1 MRSRGEV
8 QVDPGR
14 LGVEAFSGPLELV
27 IPYTDPGLSREVLRK
42 AATLTAGL
50 EARVMLLAVHAVPF
64 PADFRCVGS
73 NHNFLVDQLTALAEE
88 CQLPVTP
95 QVVLAR
101 SREDGLRFALNPNS
115 TVLLGTR
122 KSILRTSEER
132 LARLL
137 AADGHKVALL
147 HIGKEQSHA

>member
-27 IPYTDPGLSREVLRK
+27 IPYTDQALARDVLRK
-42 AATLTAGL
+42 ATLLTAGL
-50 EARVMLLAVHAVPF
+50 EARVVLLAVHAVPF
-64 PADFRCVGS
+64 PADFRCMGP
-73 NHNFLVDQLTALAEE
+73 NHSFLVDQLTALAGES
-88 CQLPVTP
+88 QLPVTP

-115 TVLLGTR
+115 TVLVGTR
-122 KSILRTSEER
+122 KSILPTSEER
-132 LARLL
+132 LARML
-137 AADGHKVALL
+137 AADGHNVALL
-147 HIGKEQSHA
+147 HIEKGPSHS

>member
-1 MRSRGEV
+1 
-8 QVDPGR
+8 
-14 LGVEAFSGPLELV
+14 LGPEAFSGPLELV
-27 IPYTDPGLSREVLRK
+27 VPYTDPELAREVLRR
-42 AATLTAGL
+42 AVGLIAGL
-50 EARVMLLAVHAVPF
+50 EARVVLLAVHAVPF

-73 NHNFLVDQLTALAEE
+73 NHSFLVNQLTALAED

-101 SREDGLRFALNPNS
+101 SREDGFRFALNPNA
-115 TVLLGTR
+115 TILLGTR

-132 LARLL
+132 LARML

-147 HIGKEQSHA
+147 HIGKDQSHA

>member
-14 LGVEAFSGPLELV
+14 LDVEAFKGPLELV
-27 IPYTDPGLSREVLRK
+27 VPYTDQALAREVLRK
-42 AATLTAGL
+42 AAALTEGL
-50 EARVMLLAVHAVPF
+50 EARVVLLAVHAVPF
-64 PADFRCVGS
+64 PADFQCVGS
-73 NHNFLVDQLTALAEE
+73 NHSFLVDQLTALAEE

-115 TVLLGTR
+115 TILVGTR
-122 KSILRTSEER
+122 KSILPTSEER
-132 LARLL
+132 LARML
-137 AADGHKVALL
+137 ASDGHKVALL
-147 HIGKEQSHA
+147 HIGKDKTHA

>member
-27 IPYTDPGLSREVLRK
+27 IPYTDPALSREILRK
-42 AATLTAGL
+42 AAVLTAGL
-50 EARVMLLAVHAVPF
+50 EARVLLLAVHAVPF

-73 NHNFLVDQLTALAEE
+73 NHNFLVEQLTALAEE

-115 TVLLGTR
+115 TILLGTR
-122 KSILRTSEER
+122 KSILPTSEER
-132 LARLL
+132 LARML
-137 AADGHKVALL
+137 ASDGHNVALL
-147 HIGKEQSHA
+147 HIAKEQSRA

>member
-14 LGVEAFSGPLELV
+14 LGVEAFNGPLEV
-27 IPYTDPGLSREVLRK
+27 VVPYTDHALAREVLRK
-42 AATLTAGL
+42 AAALTAGL
-50 EARVMLLAVHAVPF
+50 EARVVLLAVHAVPF

-73 NHNFLVDQLTALAEE
+73 NHSFLVDQLTALAEE

-115 TVLLGTR
+115 TILVGTR
-122 KSILRTSEER
+122 KSILPTSEER
-132 LARLL
+132 LARML
-137 AADGHKVALL
+137 ASDGHKVALL
-147 HIGKEQSHA
+147 HIGKDKTHA

>member
-1 MRSRGEV
+1 MRIHGEV

-27 IPYTDPGLSREVLRK
+27 VPYTDQALTREVLRK
-42 AATLTAGL
+42 AAILTAGL
-50 EARVMLLAVHAVPF
+50 EARILLLAVHAVPF

-73 NHNFLVDQLTALAEE
+73 NHTFLVEQLSALADESP
-88 CQLPVTP
+88 LPVTP

-115 TVLLGTR
+115 TILVGSR
-122 KSILRTSEER
+122 KGILKTSEER
-132 LARLL
+132 LARTL

-147 HIGKEQSHA
+147 HVGKEQPRG